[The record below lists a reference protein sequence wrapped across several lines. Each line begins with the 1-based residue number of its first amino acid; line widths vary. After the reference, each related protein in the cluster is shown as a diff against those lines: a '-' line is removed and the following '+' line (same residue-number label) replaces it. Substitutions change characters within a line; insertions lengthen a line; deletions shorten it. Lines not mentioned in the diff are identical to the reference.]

1 MSTLASSAP
10 SSQAALQE
18 ARVTRFLQG
27 IWKRVKPMTHH
38 NDLLLVVDS
47 ARNLMW
53 FSHHDQ
59 RILASDI
66 HTEAK
71 LQTALDSRL
80 PNNEELRVYLWKII
94 SQFEDAGAPL
104 KPGTFSFGGLEYLCR
119 GHCLLNN
126 GHRLIALVFSPADH
140 EAENGL
146 MEHSDESSSSVNRA
160 SDFDTNGEFSV
171 LKTPLQAG
179 ANGAANAA
187 HGMHEFFPSVAHSE
201 VTYYY
206 SLLPRSEEGHYKHVD
221 RHASEKYT
229 GPAASAVDVDIEDP
243 DETVPE
249 VQSSAR
255 RISTAN
261 ANGIDDAQA
270 RQQAAVVRKP
280 TSSVAPGHSCQECGT
295 TQSPEWR
302 KGPNGSKTLCNAC
315 GLRYAK
321 RLRQR

>member
-1 MSTLASSAP
+1 
-10 SSQAALQE
+10 
-18 ARVTRFLQG
+18 
-27 IWKRVKPMTHH
+27 MTHH

-53 FSHHDQ
+53 FSHHEQ

-71 LQTALDSRL
+71 LKAALESCM
-80 PNNEELRVYLWKII
+80 PNNDELRALLWKVI
-94 SQFEDAGAPL
+94 SHFEDAAAPMNS
-104 KPGTFSFGGLEYLCR
+104 GVYSFGGLDYLCR

-126 GHRLIALVFSPADH
+126 GHRLVALVFSPADH
-140 EAENGL
+140 EAENLL
-146 MEHSDESSSSVNRA
+146 MDFSDESSSSVNRA
-160 SDFDTNGEFSV
+160 SDFDANGEFTAS
-171 LKTPLQAG
+171 KASSTMPG
-179 ANGAANAA
+179 SYGSFNKGNDRG
-187 HGMHEFFPSVAHSE
+187 GMHEFFPRMSHSE

-206 SLLPRSEEGHYKHVD
+206 SLLPRSEEGHYKHTD
-221 RHASEKYT
+221 RASADKFT
-229 GPAASAVDVDIEDP
+229 AQAASAVDAEIQDP
-243 DETVPE
+243 DEAVPE
-249 VQSSAR
+249 VQSSVR
-255 RISTAN
+255 RFSTVN
-261 ANGIDDAQA
+261 ADGNDDGQGRPQA
-270 RQQAAVVRKP
+270 PTIRKP